1 MAVNESAI
9 DYLGSAART
18 SLDYRRSDAPLG
30 PASRFQIRINNSHR
44 SGIADTP
51 TLTSLLRGSVL
62 LLPGQS
68 LSQQTFARYPGAESP
83 NWIYLARLRVSM
95 ILSEYYL
102 GRNVPTGYSL
112 SEAGGALLVTD
123 ADNAAGVLNDARGT
137 NWTTYFPVIQDH
149 ERIYASFFQV
159 PVRTTQDLPQKNK
172 QERLPDYNNFVTGY
186 DNALTNVSWKES
198 GYVRPRDVVEFDYN
212 PNTLPTDPYPNTW
225 SPLWRLSD
233 SAPAK
238 ILAPGEWLTLIE
250 RLPAAGHGPTE
261 PQFQVPYN
269 RSGHVITI
277 DGYYAADLS
286 DLLSI
291 IPLAAAPAGDL

>member
-1 MAVNESAI
+1 MGVNESAI

-51 TLTSLLRGSVL
+51 TITSLLRGSVV

-83 NWIYLARLRVSM
+83 NYIYLARLRVSM

-137 NWTTYFPVIQDH
+137 NWATYFPVIQDH
-149 ERIYASFFQV
+149 ERLYASFFNE
-159 PVRTTQDLPQKNK
+159 PVRVTQDLPQKSR
-172 QERLPDYNNFVTGY
+172 QPRWPDYNNFVTGANL
-186 DNALTNVSWKES
+186 DLTASYIES
-198 GYVRPRDVVEFDYN
+198 GSRRFLDVVDFDFN
-212 PNTLPTDPYPNTW
+212 PNALPTDPYPNTW
-225 SPLWRLSD
+225 PALYRLSD
-233 SAPAK
+233 SAPGK

-250 RLPAAGHGPTE
+250 RLPAAGHGPSE
-261 PQFQVPYN
+261 PEFQVPYN
-269 RSGHVITI
+269 RSGHMITI
-277 DGYYAADLS
+277 DGFYAADLS